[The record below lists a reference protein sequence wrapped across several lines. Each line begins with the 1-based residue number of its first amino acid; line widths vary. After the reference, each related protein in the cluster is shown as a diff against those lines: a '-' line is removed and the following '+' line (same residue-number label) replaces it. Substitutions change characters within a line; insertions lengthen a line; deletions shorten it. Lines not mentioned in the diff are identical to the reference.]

1 MKKSQKL
8 IVLLLVALLIFTAAC
23 SKSENS
29 KDVSKPKGET
39 NETKGQAAGKKDKD
53 GEEEVKIDLKGEPI
67 VISTFGSNVP
77 TEDTE
82 EGEQKLKKA
91 EELGKKYNTEIKWDV
106 LPWAEPGNELVKSH
120 LAGEPS
126 ADMYLLEYFQF
137 FSMVREGY
145 LLPTDDLFDFNDSKW
160 SPLLKNH
167 IVGAYD
173 GKQYGIDS
181 EPGAATGIYYNRAIL
196 EREGLTD
203 PQELVKQDKWTWD
216 AFLDIAKKTTKDLDG
231 DGKVDQWG
239 LVGHAPIFARQL
251 IYTNDGAI
259 IKEQDGKIVS
269 GLEDENTMEALQFV
283 YDLWNSH
290 KVAMPNANATFDDY
304 NESQTVFNGGKAAMV
319 SGEIWEGKERK
330 DMEDEYGFV
339 WYPKGPKAK
348 DYANN
353 VVNFAM
359 WYMPAN
365 AKHPK
370 ETAKIFEELQP
381 WDEIQD
387 SVRADVEGNFR
398 AEQDVD
404 MALKMRDTVNVL
416 YIPKENDIILPAI
429 WDITNSGTAPETA
442 VEKISESFQQAIDD
456 ELNK

>member
-1 MKKSQKL
+1 
-8 IVLLLVALLIFTAAC
+8 
-23 SKSENS
+23 
-29 KDVSKPKGET
+29 
-39 NETKGQAAGKKDKD
+39 
-53 GEEEVKIDLKGEPI
+53 
-67 VISTFGSNVP
+67 
-77 TEDTE
+77 
-82 EGEQKLKKA
+82 
-91 EELGKKYNTEIKWDV
+91 
-106 LPWAEPGNELVKSH
+106 
-120 LAGEPS
+120 
-126 ADMYLLEYFQF
+126 
-137 FSMVREGY
+137 
-145 LLPTDDLFDFNDSKW
+145 
-160 SPLLKNH
+160 
-167 IVGAYD
+167 
-173 GKQYGIDS
+173 
-181 EPGAATGIYYNRAIL
+181 
-196 EREGLTD
+196 
-203 PQELVKQDKWTWD
+203 
-216 AFLDIAKKTTKDLDG
+216 
-231 DGKVDQWG
+231 
-239 LVGHAPIFARQL
+239 
-251 IYTNDGAI
+251 
-259 IKEQDGKIVS
+259 
-269 GLEDENTMEALQFV
+269 
-283 YDLWNSH
+283 
-290 KVAMPNANATFDDY
+290 
-304 NESQTVFNGGKAAMV
+304 MV